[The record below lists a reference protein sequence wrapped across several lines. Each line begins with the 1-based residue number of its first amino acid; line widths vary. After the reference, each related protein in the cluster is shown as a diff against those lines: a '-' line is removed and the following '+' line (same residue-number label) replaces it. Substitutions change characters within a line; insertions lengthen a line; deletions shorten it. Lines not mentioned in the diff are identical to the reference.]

1 MNKIL
6 ITGTSRGLGKDL
18 AEYFLNQN
26 WIVIGLS
33 RSRSIAHKNYKHFD
47 VDISKADQV
56 KQAFQQIDVKLD
68 VVINNASVFTNNE
81 FTNTSTNDINDII
94 DTNVKGTIFVTQAS
108 IPYLHSGSK
117 IIFINSV
124 AGITNIAKQS
134 IYCASKHA
142 IKAFAEVIAQE
153 LQSSNISVTSLYPGG
168 INTSLWNEYN
178 PYPGTNV
185 NETLSTTDIINTV
198 KYVLENL
205 NIEIKSLNLFPKIEW
220 H

>member
-168 INTSLWNEYN
+168 INTSLWNESN